1 MEQTQLILT
10 IALIII
16 ELVAFAWLIIDI
28 RKSKKKQDIILELE
42 KQILNMEES
51 IMDLEQNIIQQI
63 KELREILD
71 KKLGK
76 KYLICFFLFSDI
88 SSNASKI
95 LSVISSYDIIS
106 KFSFINLSK
115 SENSE
120 LDLKS
125 VIRSC
130 PSDFKTLLTSKR
142 NLLKFG

>member
-10 IALIII
+10 ITLIII

-71 KKLGK
+71 KKL
-76 KYLICFFLFSDI
+76 
-88 SSNASKI
+88 
-95 LSVISSYDIIS
+95 
-106 KFSFINLSK
+106 
-115 SENSE
+115 
-120 LDLKS
+120 
-125 VIRSC
+125 
-130 PSDFKTLLTSKR
+130 
-142 NLLKFG
+142 

>member
-51 IMDLEQNIIQQI
+51 IMDLEQNIIQRI

-71 KKLGK
+71 KK
-76 KYLICFFLFSDI
+76 
-88 SSNASKI
+88 
-95 LSVISSYDIIS
+95 
-106 KFSFINLSK
+106 
-115 SENSE
+115 
-120 LDLKS
+120 
-125 VIRSC
+125 R
-130 PSDFKTLLTSKR
+130 
-142 NLLKFG
+142 